1 SALPYEA
8 WREGND
14 SSWNPL
20 TTYPTIERSVTR
32 RGAHLRR
39 ICAWAR
45 CSGARSI
52 NPFGRG
58 RWWLRRMR
66 ANGHVLSKAREAS
79 AAPAATLDAL
89 DALYA
94 VQTGRSEEHTSE
106 LQSPDH
112 LVCRLL
118 LEKKKQH
125 TRNKTRHNQQ

>member
-1 SALPYEA
+1 RQLLCRWRQTVSDASITGRSPLPHEP

-66 ANGHVLSKAREAS
+66 ANGDVLSKAREAS

-89 DALYA
+89 DALCA
-94 VQTGRSEEHTSE
+94 VQTGYSEN
-106 LQSPDH
+106 
-112 LVCRLL
+112 LVPVP
-118 LEKKKQH
+118 
-125 TRNKTRHNQQ
+125 RHPPCC